1 MTMCSQSFYDLCLQ
15 VVNPFNEGVI
25 NPIPTDGLT
34 TLDELDSIGEL
45 SQRQWLDKNPDRTFY
60 LGMSA
65 SNYYQ
70 N

>member
-1 MTMCSQSFYDLCLQ
+1 M
-15 VVNPFNEGVI
+15 VNPFNEGVI
-25 NPIPTDGLT
+25 HTGPTDGLT